1 MVAIFSKPRQVP
13 HFRRSA
19 DAPLPKYKA
28 LVIGINYTWSPDGSE
43 PGNAALQL
51 RGPVNDAKSI
61 KEMLKDLYHYREQD
75 IILMTDE
82 EDNKG
87 TVMWPSASNILQA
100 IDKLVHGAS
109 RDDAFVFYYA
119 GHCDRQMS
127 SNDDNEVEHTYIIA
141 CDSNPILDDT
151 LRKRL
156 VEPLPI
162 GSHLTAIMDACYSG
176 PLLALDHY
184 RCHGFLR
191 QRRQT
196 VSVRRKKQENISRR
210 HTEAAGTLWVAHTTA
225 FFRRRFASV
234 VTTTL
239 AIIRFKNRL
248 SKRSKSKKRKQEE
261 EEEEEEVSLPPTPTV
276 VLVRCEICNRTHDL
290 SNAPDVIS
298 LSPCTVDQRTWE
310 DSTRKGKGMTVK
322 LIKILR
328 KNPRIKL
335 GALNQQLNRCL
346 SKLSFKRVKK
356 ATGAFRCLG
365 ELVPP
370 ERKEELGQRYKS
382 LGLFDFWEQTAQFGS
397 LRTLGLN
404 DQFIFERDWPEDQSE
419 PD

>member
-1 MVAIFSKPRQVP
+1 
-13 HFRRSA
+13 
-19 DAPLPKYKA
+19 
-28 LVIGINYTWSPDGSE
+28 
-43 PGNAALQL
+43 
-51 RGPVNDAKSI
+51 
-61 KEMLKDLYHYREQD
+61 
-75 IILMTDE
+75 
-82 EDNKG
+82 
-87 TVMWPSASNILQA
+87 
-100 IDKLVHGAS
+100 
-109 RDDAFVFYYA
+109 
-119 GHCDRQMS
+119 
-127 SNDDNEVEHTYIIA
+127 
-141 CDSNPILDDT
+141 
-151 LRKRL
+151 
-156 VEPLPI
+156 
-162 GSHLTAIMDACYSG
+162 MDACYSG

-248 SKRSKSKKRKQEE
+248 SKRSKSKKRKQE

-382 LGLFDFWEQTAQFGS
+382 LGLFDFWEQTAQVCMRS
-397 LRTLGLN
+397 ALLSVALN
-404 DQFIFERDWPEDQSE
+404 
-419 PD
+419 